1 MLFMLIF
8 CYVCFIFAVSSL
20 KEVRVKSYLKPI
32 TRRKFLIKGV
42 SGGFIM
48 ATLPVWKHFSYSSP
62 PSDFHVNPAVNLSKE
77 TLEKLIKIA
86 LQKGGEFAEVYVE
99 YNVGNQ
105 IYLEENKI
113 YGAGRGV
120 DMGVGIRVLHGEK
133 TGYAFSDDLSFDKLK
148 QTAEVASHIAA
159 EREVKSPVGLK
170 SSKAPS
176 YYLAKVSPDNIV
188 PQDKAK
194 LLWKANSIGREYD
207 KRINQVN
214 VGYSD
219 TNKKIIIANSEGV
232 WVEDV
237 QTISR
242 LFVSINAIEGDKR
255 SRGYAY
261 KGGTL
266 GYEHYDFKVAEEL
279 AKDAGRMALAMLPA
293 EDAPAGEFPIV
304 MAKGHG
310 GTFFHEAIGHSL
322 ESDGIRKKT
331 SCFWDKKGE
340 MIASEISSLAD
351 DGTVP
356 GARGAINVDDEGT
369 PSQKTVLIEKGRCIN
384 FLYDRLNAKLMKAT
398 LTGNGRRQS
407 YQHYPLP
414 RMTNTYLM
422 AGEDNPEDIIK
433 SVQKGIYISRIG
445 GGNVSWV
452 TGRFVFSVPEGY
464 LIEEG
469 KITKPLKGIQLMG
482 SGPEVL
488 KNIVMVG
495 PDLEIWGGG
504 TCGKNGQGK
513 PVSDGNPTLKVSKIT
528 IGGAKV

>member
-1 MLFMLIF
+1 M
-8 CYVCFIFAVSSL
+8 
-20 KEVRVKSYLKPI
+20 KSYFKPI
-32 TRRKFLIKGV
+32 TRRKFLKKGV
-42 SGGFIM
+42 TGGAVM
-48 ATLPVWKHFSYSSP
+48 ATLPVWKLFSFSSP
-62 PSDFHVNPAVNLSKE
+62 PSDFYVNPAVNLSKE
-77 TLEKLIKIA
+77 TLEKLIEIG
-86 LQKGGEFAEVYVE
+86 LQKGGEFTEVYVE
-99 YNVGNQ
+99 YNVGNR
-105 IYLEENKI
+105 ISLEENKI

-133 TGYAFSDDLSFDKLK
+133 TGYAYCDDLSFDKLK
-148 QTAEVASHIAA
+148 QTAEIASYIAA
-159 EREVKSPVGLK
+159 EKEMRKPVGLK
-170 SSKAPS
+170 SSKVPS
-176 YYLAKVSPDNIV
+176 YYMVKVSPDTIV

-194 LLWKANSIGREYD
+194 LLWKANSVGRDYD
-207 KRINQVN
+207 KKVNQVN
-214 VGYSD
+214 VGFSD
-219 TNKKIIIANSEGV
+219 INKKIIIANSAGN

-242 LFVSINAIEGDKR
+242 LIVSISAIEGDKR

-266 GYEHYDFKVAEEL
+266 GYENYDLKVAEEL
-279 AKDAGRMALAMLPA
+279 AKDAGRMAMAMLPA
-293 EDAPAGEFPIV
+293 EDAPAGEYPIV
-304 MAKGHG
+304 MAKGHC

-331 SCFWDKKGE
+331 SCFWDKKE
-340 MIASEISSLAD
+340 KMIASEITSLAD

-356 GARGAINVDDEGT
+356 GARGTINVDDEGT
-369 PSQKTVLIEKGRCIN
+369 PAQNTVLIKNGKCIN
-384 FLYDRLNAKLMKAT
+384 FIFDRLNAGLMKEK
-398 LTGNGRRQS
+398 LTGNGRRES

-422 AGEDNPEDIIK
+422 AGKDDPEDIVK
-433 SVQKGIYISRIG
+433 SVKKGIYISRIG
-445 GGNVSWV
+445 GGNVTSV

-464 LIEEG
+464 LIENG
-469 KITKPLKGIQLMG
+469 KVTKPLKGIQLMG

-504 TCGKNGQGK
+504 TCGKSGQAK
-513 PVSDGNPTLKVSKIT
+513 PCSDGNPTLKVSKIT

>member
-1 MLFMLIF
+1 MKK
-8 CYVCFIFAVSSL
+8 Y
-20 KEVRVKSYLKPI
+20 YKPI
-32 TRRKFLIKGV
+32 TRRKFLKGGLT
-42 SGGFIM
+42 GGAII
-48 ATLPVWKHFSYSSP
+48 ATLPVWKLFSYSIP
-62 PSDFHVNPAVNLSKE
+62 PSDFAANPSMKLSKE
-77 TLEKLIKIA
+77 TLEKLIAVA

-99 YNVGNQ
+99 YTVGNQ
-105 IYLEENKI
+105 ISLEENKI

-133 TGYAFSDDLSFDKLK
+133 TGYAYSDDLSFEKLK
-148 QTAEVASHIAA
+148 QTAEVASFIAA
-159 EREVKSPVGLK
+159 EKDVKRPVGLK
-170 SSKAPS
+170 STKIPS
-176 YYLAKVSPDNIV
+176 YYMVKVSPDKIV
-188 PQDKAK
+188 HKEKAK
-194 LLWKANSIGREYD
+194 LLWKANSVGREYH
-207 KRINQVN
+207 KKINQVN
-214 VGYSD
+214 VGFSD
-219 TNKKIIIANSEGV
+219 TNKKIIIANSEGT
-232 WVEDV
+232 WIEDV
-237 QTISR
+237 QTLTR

-261 KGGTL
+261 KDGTL
-266 GYEHYDFKVAEEL
+266 GYEHYDLKVAEEL
-279 AKDAGRMALAMLPA
+279 AKDAGRMAMAMLPA
-293 EDAPAGEFPIV
+293 EDAPAGEYPIV
-304 MAKGHG
+304 MAKGHC

-331 SCFWDKKGE
+331 SCFWDKKGK

-356 GARGAINVDDEGT
+356 GARGSVNVDDEGT
-369 PSQKTVLIEKGRCIN
+369 PGQKNILIEKGICTK
-384 FLYDRLNAKLMKAT
+384 FLYDRLNAKLMKEK
-398 LTGNGRRQS
+398 LTGNGRRES

-422 AGEDNPEDIIK
+422 GGEDDPEDILK
-433 SVQKGIYISRIG
+433 AVKKGIFVARIG
-445 GGNVSWV
+445 GGNVTWV

-464 LIEEG
+464 LIEDG

-495 PDLEIWGGG
+495 PDLEISGGG

>member
-1 MLFMLIF
+1 LAGILD
-8 CYVCFIFAVSSL
+8 
-20 KEVRVKSYLKPI
+20 KEVRMKRYFKPI
-32 TRRKFLIKGV
+32 TRRKFLK
-42 SGGFIM
+42 SGIAGGAIM
-48 ATLPVWKHFSYSSP
+48 ATYPVWKLFSFSTP
-62 PSDFHVNPAVNLSKE
+62 PSDFFVNPACNLSKE
-77 TLEKLIKIA
+77 TLEKLIEIA

-133 TGYAFSDDLSFDKLK
+133 TGYAYSDDLSFERLK

-159 EREVKSPVGLK
+159 ENVAKEYTGLK
-170 SSKAPS
+170 SSQVPS
-176 YYLAKVSPDNIV
+176 YYLVKVSPDNIIA
-188 PQDKAK
+188 QDKAK
-194 LLWKANSIGREYD
+194 LLWKANSVGREYD

-214 VGYSD
+214 IGFSD
-219 TNKKIIIANSEGV
+219 TNKKVIIANSEGI
-232 WVEDV
+232 WVEDI

-261 KGGTL
+261 KDGTL
-266 GYEHYDFKVAEEL
+266 GYEHYDLKVAEEL

-293 EDAPAGEFPIV
+293 EDAPAGEYPIV
-304 MAKGHG
+304 MAKGHC

-331 SCFWDKKGE
+331 SCFWDKEGK
-340 MIASEISSLAD
+340 MIASPISSLAD
-351 DGTVP
+351 DGTVL
-356 GARGAINVDDEGT
+356 GARGTINVDDEGT
-369 PSQKTVLIEKGRCIN
+369 PGQKTVLIDKGKCVN
-384 FLYDRLNAKLMKAT
+384 FIYDRLNAKLMKAR
-398 LTGNGRRQS
+398 LTGNGRRES

-414 RMTNTYLM
+414 RMTNTFLM
-422 AGEDNPEDIIK
+422 AGEDDPEDIVK
-433 SVQKGIYISRIG
+433 SVQKGIYIARIG
-445 GGNVSWV
+445 GGNVTWV

-464 LIEEG
+464 LIEDG
-469 KITKPLKGIQLMG
+469 QITKPLKGIQLMG

-495 PDLEIWGGG
+495 PDMEISGGG
-504 TCGKNGQGK
+504 TCGKSGQAK

>member
-1 MLFMLIF
+1 M
-8 CYVCFIFAVSSL
+8 
-20 KEVRVKSYLKPI
+20 KKYLKPI
-32 TRRKFLIKGV
+32 PRRKFLKTGIT
-42 SGGFIM
+42 GGAII
-48 ATLPVWKHFSYSSP
+48 ATLPVWKLFSFSAP

-86 LQKGGEFAEVYVE
+86 LQNGGEFAEVYVE
-99 YNVGNQ
+99 YSVGNQ
-105 IYLEENKI
+105 IFLEENKI

-133 TGYAFSDDLSFDKLK
+133 TGYAYSDDLSFEKLK

-159 EREVKSPVGLK
+159 EKEVKEPVGLK
-170 SSKAPS
+170 SSKIPS
-176 YYLAKVSPDNIV
+176 YYLVKVSPDSIV

-207 KRINQVN
+207 KKINQVN
-214 VGYSD
+214 VSFSD
-219 TNKKIIIANSEGV
+219 TNKKIIIANSDGI

-237 QTISR
+237 QTLSR
-242 LFVSINAIEGDKR
+242 FLVSINVIKGDKR

-261 KGGTL
+261 KDGTL
-266 GYEHYDFKVAEEL
+266 GYEHYDLKVAEEI
-279 AKDAGRMALAMLPA
+279 AKDACRMAIAMLPA
-293 EDAPAGEFPIV
+293 ESAPAGEYPIV
-304 MAKGHG
+304 MAKGHC

-331 SCFWDKKGE
+331 SCFWDKKGKE
-340 MIASEISSLAD
+340 IASKISSLAD
-351 DGTVP
+351 DGTVL
-356 GARGAINVDDEGT
+356 GARGSINVDDEGT
-369 PSQKTVLIEKGRCIN
+369 PSQNTILIDKGKCVD
-384 FLYDRLNAKLMKAT
+384 FLNDRLNAKLMKAK
-398 LTGNGRRQS
+398 LTGNGRRES

-414 RMTNTYLM
+414 RMTNTYLL
-422 AGEDNPEDIIK
+422 AGEDDPEDILK
-433 SVQKGIYISRIG
+433 SVKKGIYVARIG
-445 GGNVSWV
+445 GGNVTWV

-464 LIEEG
+464 LIEDG

-495 PDLEIWGGG
+495 PDLEILGGG
-504 TCGKNGQGK
+504 TCGKDGQGK

>member
-1 MLFMLIF
+1 
-8 CYVCFIFAVSSL
+8 VN
-20 KEVRVKSYLKPI
+20 SYFKPV
-32 TRRKFLIKGV
+32 TRRKFLKTGIA
-42 SGGFIM
+42 GGTII
-48 ATLPVWKHFSYSSP
+48 ATYPVWKLFSFSAP
-62 PSDFHVNPAVNLSKE
+62 PRDFYVNPAVNLSKE
-77 TLEKLIKIA
+77 TLEKLIEIA
-86 LQKGGEFAEVYVE
+86 LQRGGEFAEIYIE
-99 YNVGNQ
+99 YSVNNQ
-105 IYLEENKI
+105 ISLEENKI

-133 TGYAFSDDLSFDKLK
+133 TGYAHCDDLSFEKLK
-148 QTAEVASHIAA
+148 QTAEVASFIAKEKNIEA
-159 EREVKSPVGLK
+159 PEGLK
-170 SSKAPS
+170 HSKIPS
-176 YYLAKVSPDNIV
+176 YYMVNVSPDSIV
-188 PQDKAK
+188 PQEKTK
-194 LLWKANSIGREYD
+194 LLWKANAIAREYD

-214 VGYSD
+214 VGFAD
-219 TNKKIIIANSEGV
+219 TNKKIIIANSEGK
-232 WVEDV
+232 WVEDI

-242 LFVSINAIEGDKR
+242 LVVGISAIEGNRR

-266 GYEHYDFKVAEEL
+266 GYEHYDEKLAEKL
-279 AKDAGRMALAMLPA
+279 AKDAGRMAIAMLPA
-293 EDAPAGEFPIV
+293 EDAPAGEYPIV
-304 MAKGHG
+304 MAKGNC

-331 SCFWDKKGE
+331 SCFWDKKGQI
-340 MIASEISSLAD
+340 IASEITSLAD

-356 GARGAINVDDEGT
+356 GARGTINVDDEGV
-369 PSQKTVLIEKGRCIN
+369 PSQKTILIENGVCTN
-384 FLYDRLNAKLMKAT
+384 FLYDRLNAKLMNAQ

-407 YQHYPLP
+407 YQHFPIP

-422 AGEDNPEDIIK
+422 PGNDDPEDILK
-433 SVQKGIYISRIG
+433 SVKKGIYISRIG
-445 GGNVSWV
+445 GGNVTWV

-464 LIEEG
+464 LIEDG

-504 TCGKNGQGK
+504 TCGKSGQSK